1 MLMMSRRFVAS
12 ASLAALLALPAC
24 GELALNASAT
34 DEWTRT
40 YPLSDGGE
48 VSIEN
53 ANGRVEVD
61 AGDPGTVEVH
71 AERIAKGSTDEAA
84 KQLLPRITINED
96 VRPDRVAISTAKM
109 SGVMIGASFE
119 VRYRVRAPKNAAL
132 KIGNTNGGIRVSGI
146 SGPIE
151 AHGTNGAVNGRDLGG
166 AVDASIVNGGVTV
179 DMAAVGSQR
188 IILNATNGGVTLSV
202 PDDAKSDV
210 DASVVNGGIAVTGV
224 KIEVVE
230 QTRRH
235 LQGRMNGGGG
245 ASIELKTING
255 GVRIRSR
262 ATGVPGAT
270 GGVDA
275 GEAGKAGERR

>member
-1 MLMMSRRFVAS
+1 MLMMSRRLFATVF
-12 ASLAALLALPAC
+12 LAALFVLPAC
-24 GELALNASAT
+24 GGLALSASAT

-40 YPLSDGGE
+40 YPLADGGE

-61 AGDPGTVEVH
+61 AGEPGTVEIH

-96 VRPDRVAISTAKM
+96 IKPNRVAIATVRMA
-109 SGVMIGASFE
+109 GVMIGASFE
-119 VRYRVRAPKNAAL
+119 VRYRVRAPKSAVL
-132 KIGNTNGGIRVSGI
+132 KIVNANGGIRVSGI
-146 SGPIE
+146 SGPVD
-151 AHGTNGAVNGRDLGG
+151 AHGTNGAVNGRDLAG
-166 AVDASIVNGGVTV
+166 AVDASVVNGGVTI
-179 DMAAVGSQR
+179 DMASVGSQK
-188 IILNATNGGVTLSV
+188 IALNATNGAVTLAV
-202 PDDAKSDV
+202 PDDAKGDV

-224 KIEVVE
+224 KIEVAE

-245 ASIELKTING
+245 ASIELRTVNG

-262 ATGVPGAT
+262 TPGI
-270 GGVDA
+270 VDTA
-275 GEAGKAGERR
+275 EAGKAGERR